1 MTAPDSEAR
10 RRVLFVDDEPHILEG
25 LEDQLRPYRDRWD
38 TAFAP
43 SGRKALELLKQGP
56 FDVLVTDMR
65 MPQMDGATLLEIVQ
79 SLYPGTARVVLSGHA
94 DREMSLK
101 AVPLAHQYLSKPCK
115 PEHLQ
120 EVIDRACRLQAILE
134 DEGIRAMLGGTDQL
148 PSLPAVYS
156 KLTEALKD
164 PHVSMEEIARIV
176 RMDVAISAKLLKL
189 VNSGFFGLPKR
200 VTNVKRA
207 VTLLGTRIM
216 KDLTLSAAV
225 FDMFQT
231 RRRFSGLTIE
241 FIHRHSFLAARIA
254 AELLENPREAEDAF
268 MAAMLHDV
276 GKLVL
281 AARMP
286 DYYAEVM
293 ETSIRQ
299 GVPSHEVE
307 MDIKGVTHAQIG
319 AVMLGLWGLPM
330 RVVEAVATHHE
341 PAFSPHRGFGV
352 TEAVHVAD
360 CLACYTVFS
369 DPDSALRFPYRVLDV
384 EQVKKLGLAAKMP
397 MWRALAGRLRA
408 DSRAR
413 PE

>member
-1 MTAPDSEAR
+1 MNAPAPGGR
-10 RRVLFVDDEPHILEG
+10 QRILFVDDEPHILES
-25 LEDQLRPYRDRWD
+25 LEDQLRPYRHRWEL
-38 TAFAP
+38 TFAP

-56 FDVLVTDMR
+56 IDVLVTDMR

-79 SLYPGTARVVLSGHA
+79 HLYPQTARVVLSGHA
-94 DREMSLK
+94 DREMSIK

-120 EVIDRACRLQAILE
+120 EVIDRACVLQAILS
-134 DEGIRAMLGGTDQL
+134 DDGIRTMLGGTDHL

-156 KLTEALKD
+156 QLTRALED
-164 PHVSMEEIARIV
+164 PHVSMDEIARIV
-176 RMDVAISAKLLKL
+176 QMDVAISAKLLKL
-189 VNSGFFGLPKR
+189 VNSGFFGIPKR
-200 VTNVKRA
+200 VTSVKRA
-207 VTLLGTRIM
+207 VTLLGIKII

-231 RRRFSGLTIE
+231 RRLFSGLSIE

-254 AELLENPREAEDAF
+254 AELLDEPRDAEDAF

-286 DYYAEVM
+286 DYFAQVM
-293 ETSIRQ
+293 ATSVGQ
-299 GVPSHEVE
+299 GVPVHEAE
-307 MDIKGVTHAQIG
+307 QDLKGVTHAQIG

-341 PAFSPHRGFGV
+341 PAFSPHRGFGIS
-352 TEAVHVAD
+352 EAVYVAD
-360 CLACYTVFS
+360 SLACFAAFS
-369 DPDSALRFPYRVLDV
+369 DAAAALRLPYRNLDV
-384 EQVKKLGLAAKMP
+384 EQMKKLDLASKMP
-397 MWRALAGRLRA
+397 AWRAMAQRLHA
-408 DSRAR
+408 DSRIR
-413 PE
+413 PT